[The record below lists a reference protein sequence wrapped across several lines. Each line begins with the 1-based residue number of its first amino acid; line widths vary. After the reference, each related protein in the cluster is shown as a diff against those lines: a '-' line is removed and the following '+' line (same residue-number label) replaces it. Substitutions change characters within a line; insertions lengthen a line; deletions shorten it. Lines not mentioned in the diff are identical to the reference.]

1 MTRKI
6 ALGSGPL
13 QESSDGA
20 LDGTT
25 TDDTTTE
32 GGGTEGGTID
42 RRPLAD
48 RILALLDVVAG
59 AGQPLA
65 VKDIAERLGLP
76 KPTAHRLIAM
86 LEERGFLARPIDGR
100 LVTVGPK
107 LRTLAL
113 NALRSSLVLAPSHA
127 LLRAVSLEL
136 GETCNVG
143 VLEGGEVVY
152 LDRVEVENWPLRLEF
167 GVGSRVPLH
176 CTAMGKLF
184 LAFMPELPRR
194 RLLDG
199 LPLPRMSPATLC
211 DPAQFRAELERIA
224 ACGHSFDDE
233 EYMPGVFC
241 AAVPIRDGEGRM
253 VAALAVQAPKVRLS
267 RESVADRLP
276 VLHRAARDMAR
287 MLGIDAAPALSL

>member
-6 ALGSGPL
+6 ALGSAPL
-13 QESSDGA
+13 REPREP
-20 LDGTT
+20 
-25 TDDTTTE
+25 TTE
-32 GGGTEGGTID
+32 DAADNSSGD

-48 RILALLDVVAG
+48 RVLALLDAVAG
-59 AGQPLA
+59 AGQPMA
-65 VKDIAERLGLP
+65 VKDIAEKLALP

-86 LEERGFLARPIDGR
+86 LEERGFLARPFDGR

-113 NALRSSLVLAPSHA
+113 NTLRSSLAQAPSHA
-127 LLRAVSLEL
+127 RLRALSLEL
-136 GETCNVG
+136 GETCNIG
-143 VLEGGEVVY
+143 VLEGGDVVY
-152 LDRVEVENWPLRLEF
+152 LDRVEVEGWPLRLEF

-184 LAFMPELPRR
+184 LAFLPELPRR
-194 RLLDG
+194 RLLDC
-199 LPLPRMSPATLC
+199 LPLPRMSAATLC
-211 DPAQFRAELERIA
+211 DPALFRAELERIA

-241 AAVPIRDGEGRM
+241 AAVPIRDGAGRM
-253 VAALAVQAPKVRLS
+253 IAALAVQAPKVRLS

-276 VLHRAARDMAR
+276 VLHRAASDMAHA
-287 MLGIDAAPALSL
+287 LGIDAAPAEPALSP

>member
-6 ALGSGPL
+6 ALGSAPL
-13 QESSDGA
+13 QEPREP
-20 LDGTT
+20 
-25 TDDTTTE
+25 TTE
-32 GGGTEGGTID
+32 DAADNNSGD

-48 RILALLDVVAG
+48 RVLALLDVVAG
-59 AGQPLA
+59 AGQPMA
-65 VKDIAERLGLP
+65 VKEIAEKLALP

-113 NALRSSLVLAPSHA
+113 NALRGSLVQAPSHA
-127 LLRAVSLEL
+127 LLRALSLEL

-143 VLEGGEVVY
+143 VLEGGDIVY
-152 LDRVEVENWPLRLEF
+152 LDRVEVESWPLRLEF

-184 LAFMPELPRR
+184 LAFMPALPQR
-194 RLLDG
+194 RLLDC

-211 DPAQFRAELERIA
+211 DPALFRAELERIA

-241 AAVPIRDGEGRM
+241 AAVPIRDGAGRM

-276 VLHRAARDMAR
+276 VLHRAASDMAHA
-287 MLGIDAAPALSL
+287 LGIDAAPAEPALSS

>member
-6 ALGSGPL
+6 AVGSGPL
-13 QESSDGA
+13 REPPEPTIDDAADTGA
-20 LDGTT
+20 ADNNSA
-25 TDDTTTE
+25 
-32 GGGTEGGTID
+32 D

-48 RILALLDVVAG
+48 RVLAVLDVVAG
-59 AGQPLA
+59 AGQPMA
-65 VKDIAERLGLP
+65 VKDIAEKLALP

-113 NALRSSLVLAPSHA
+113 NTLRSSLVQAPSHA
-127 LLRAVSLEL
+127 RLRALSLEL
-136 GETCNVG
+136 GETCNIG
-143 VLEGGEVVY
+143 VLEGGDVVY

-184 LAFMPELPRR
+184 LAFLPELPRR
-194 RLLDG
+194 RLLDC
-199 LPLPRMSPATLC
+199 LPLPRMAAATLC
-211 DPAQFRAELERIA
+211 DPALFRAELDSIA
-224 ACGHSFDDE
+224 TCGHSFDDE

-241 AAVPIRDGEGRM
+241 AAVPIRDGAGRM

-267 RESVADRLP
+267 RESVAERLP
-276 VLHRAARDMAR
+276 VLHRAASDMAR
-287 MLGIDAAPALSL
+287 ALGIDAAPAEPALTP

>member
-6 ALGSGPL
+6 ALGSAPL
-13 QESSDGA
+13 REPREPTIEDA
-20 LDGTT
+20 A
-25 TDDTTTE
+25 DTNAGDNTP
-32 GGGTEGGTID
+32 GD

-48 RILALLDVVAG
+48 RVLALLDAVAA
-59 AGQPLA
+59 AGQPMT
-65 VKDIAERLGLP
+65 VKDIAEKLALP

-107 LRTLAL
+107 LRSLAL
-113 NALRSSLVLAPSHA
+113 NALRSSLVQAPSHA
-127 LLRAVSLEL
+127 RLRALSLEL

-143 VLEGGEVVY
+143 VLEGGDVVY
-152 LDRVEVENWPLRLEF
+152 LDRVEVEGWPLRLEF

-184 LAFMPELPRR
+184 LAFLPELPRR
-194 RLLDG
+194 RLLDC
-199 LPLPRMSPATLC
+199 LPLPRMAAATLC
-211 DPAQFRAELERIA
+211 DPALFRAELDSIA

-241 AAVPIRDGEGRM
+241 AAVPIRDGAGRM

-267 RESVADRLP
+267 RESVAERLP
-276 VLHRAARDMAR
+276 VLHRAASDMAR
-287 MLGIDAAPALSL
+287 ALGIDAAPAEPALSP

>member
-6 ALGSGPL
+6 ALGSAPL
-13 QESSDGA
+13 QEPREP
-20 LDGTT
+20 
-25 TDDTTTE
+25 TTE
-32 GGGTEGGTID
+32 DAADNSSGD
-42 RRPLAD
+42 RRPLTD
-48 RILALLDVVAG
+48 RVLALLDAVAG
-59 AGQPLA
+59 AGQPMA
-65 VKDIAERLGLP
+65 VKDIAEKLALP

-113 NALRSSLVLAPSHA
+113 NTLRSSLVLAPSHA
-127 LLRAVSLEL
+127 RLRALSLEL
-136 GETCNVG
+136 GETCNIG
-143 VLEGGEVVY
+143 VLEGGDVVY

-184 LAFMPELPRR
+184 LAFLPDLPRR
-194 RLLDG
+194 RLLEC
-199 LPLPRMSPATLC
+199 LPLPRMAAATLC
-211 DPAQFRAELERIA
+211 DPALFRAELDSIA

-241 AAVPIRDGEGRM
+241 AAVPIRDGAGRM

-267 RESVADRLP
+267 RESVVDRLP
-276 VLHRAARDMAR
+276 VLHRAASDMAHA
-287 MLGIDAAPALSL
+287 LGIDAAPAEPALSP

>member
-6 ALGSGPL
+6 ALGSAPL
-13 QESSDGA
+13 REPREP
-20 LDGTT
+20 
-25 TDDTTTE
+25 TTE
-32 GGGTEGGTID
+32 DAADNSSGD

-48 RILALLDVVAG
+48 RVLALLDAVAG
-59 AGQPLA
+59 AGQPMA
-65 VKDIAERLGLP
+65 VKDIAEKLALP

-86 LEERGFLARPIDGR
+86 LEERGFLARPFDGR

-113 NALRSSLVLAPSHA
+113 NTLRSSLAQAPSHA
-127 LLRAVSLEL
+127 RLRALSLEL
-136 GETCNVG
+136 GETCNIG
-143 VLEGGEVVY
+143 VLEGGDVVY
-152 LDRVEVENWPLRLEF
+152 LDRVEVEGWPLRLEF

-184 LAFMPELPRR
+184 LAFLPELPRR
-194 RLLDG
+194 RLLDC
-199 LPLPRMSPATLC
+199 LPLPRMSAATLC
-211 DPAQFRAELERIA
+211 DPALFRAELEHIA

-241 AAVPIRDGEGRM
+241 AAVPIRDGAGRM
-253 VAALAVQAPKVRLS
+253 IAALAVQAPKVRLS

-276 VLHRAARDMAR
+276 VLHRAASDMAHA
-287 MLGIDAAPALSL
+287 LGIDAAPAEPALSP

>member
-6 ALGSGPL
+6 ALGSAPL
-13 QESSDGA
+13 QEPREP
-20 LDGTT
+20 
-25 TDDTTTE
+25 TTE
-32 GGGTEGGTID
+32 DAADTNSAD

-48 RILALLDVVAG
+48 RVLALLDAVAG
-59 AGQPLA
+59 AGQPMA
-65 VKDIAERLGLP
+65 VKDIAEKLALP

-113 NALRSSLVLAPSHA
+113 NTLRSSLAQAPSHA
-127 LLRAVSLEL
+127 RLRALSLEL
-136 GETCNVG
+136 GETCNIG
-143 VLEGGEVVY
+143 VLEGGDVVY

-184 LAFMPELPRR
+184 LAFLPDLPRR
-194 RLLDG
+194 RLLEC
-199 LPLPRMSPATLC
+199 LPLPRMAAATLC
-211 DPAQFRAELERIA
+211 DPALFRAELDSIA

-241 AAVPIRDGEGRM
+241 AAVPIRDGAGRM
-253 VAALAVQAPKVRLS
+253 IAALAVQAPKVRLS

-276 VLHRAARDMAR
+276 VLHRAASDMAHA
-287 MLGIDAAPALSL
+287 LGIDTAPAEPALSP